1 MVKAVFTTKVSPVYN
16 DLPERHYHFP
26 KTYLR
31 QVEAAVGDWIVY
43 YEPRRTTGDA
53 SSSGGRQAYFA
64 TARLDSIVVDPA
76 RADHFYAQV
85 SQYLEFDR
93 PVSFVEGAQ
102 YYEGLLRKD
111 DGTTNKGAFG
121 RAVRGLTDTEYDHIL
136 AAGFAHI
143 LGQESHESST
153 AEIKTT
159 PPRSLLGLGEL
170 GAASFI
176 SSESPTQQRPIIE
189 HLISRPF
196 RDRAFAVAV
205 KSAYRDTCAITGL
218 RIINGGGRSE
228 AQAAH
233 IRPVAKEGP
242 DSVRNGLALSG
253 TVHWMFDR
261 GLLSVDDDYRLLIA
275 RERVPDTVN
284 RLLPEHG
291 CISLPERPEFRP
303 HPQFLRYHR
312 ENIFKG

>member
-1 MVKAVFTTKVSPVYN
+1 MVKAVFTTKVLPVYN
-16 DLPERHYHFP
+16 DLPEQHYHFP

-43 YEPRRTTGDA
+43 YEPRRTTGDV

-64 TARLDSIVVDPA
+64 TARLDSIAVDPA
-76 RADHFYAQV
+76 RANHFYAQV
-85 SQYLEFDR
+85 SQYLEFAR
-93 PVSFVEGAQ
+93 PVPFVEGAQ
-102 YYEGLLRKD
+102 YYEVSLRKD

-121 RAVRGLTDTEYDHIL
+121 RAVRGLTNAEYDRIL

-143 LGQESHESST
+143 LGQESLESAT
-153 AEIKTT
+153 AEIKAT
-159 PPRSLLGLGEL
+159 PARSLPGLAEL
-170 GAASFI
+170 GAALFI
-176 SSESPTQQRPIIE
+176 SNEAPTQQRPIIE

-275 RERVPDTVN
+275 RECLPDTVS

-291 CISLPERPEFRP
+291 RISLPERLEFRP

-312 ENIFKG
+312 EKIFKG